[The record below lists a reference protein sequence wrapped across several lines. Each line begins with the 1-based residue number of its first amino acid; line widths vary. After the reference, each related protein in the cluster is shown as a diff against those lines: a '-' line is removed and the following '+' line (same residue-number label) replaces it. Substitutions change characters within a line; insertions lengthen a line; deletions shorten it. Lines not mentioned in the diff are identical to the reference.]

1 MKNLIVIVLTIIVI
15 SAGVYFILS
24 ALDIINRPTE
34 TTTTVLPLPTSTP
47 VVATPATTTPVAE
60 ELKDGRKTVIGKSVG
75 GRDIAAY
82 QYGKGEKEILFIAGM
97 HGGYAWNTTLLAYE
111 MMDYFMENPNAIPAN
126 VKVTI
131 IPTLNPDGLF
141 KTVGTDSRFT
151 LSDAPATLEETIP
164 GRFNGNNV
172 DLNRNFDCD
181 WQAEGTWQNK
191 TVSGGSKVFSEPESQ
206 AIKTYV
212 EANKPTAVITWY
224 SSVGGVFSSNCH
236 NGVLPETTKLTQIF
250 ADASGYPAHEEF
262 NYYEITGDM
271 VNWFAKQNIPAIS
284 VLLTTHN
291 DTELDKNKAGVE
303 AILAHYKQ

>member
-1 MKNLIVIVLTIIVI
+1 MKNVFVVILTIIVI

-24 ALDIINRPTE
+24 ALNIINRPVE

-47 VVATPATTTPVAE
+47 VATPQATTTPIVE
-60 ELKDGRKTVIGKSVG
+60 ELKDGRKTILGKSVD
-75 GRDIAAY
+75 GREISAY
-82 QYGKGEKEILFIAGM
+82 QYGKGEKELLFVAGM

-111 MMDYFMENPNAIPAN
+111 MMDYFMQNPGVIPAN

-141 KTVGTDSRFT
+141 KAVGTESRFT
-151 LSDAPATLEETIP
+151 LSDAPKTLEETIP
-164 GRFNGNNV
+164 TRFNGNNV
-172 DLNRNFDCD
+172 DINRNFDCD
-181 WQAEGTWQNK
+181 WQTQGTWQNK
-191 TVSGGSKVFSEPESQ
+191 TVSGGSKVFSEPESL
-206 AIKTYV
+206 AIKNYV
-212 EANKPTAVITWY
+212 EKNRPTAVITWY

-236 NGVLPETTKLTQIF
+236 NGVLPETTKLTQLF

-284 VLLTTHN
+284 VLLTTH
-291 DTELDKNKAGVE
+291 DDIELDKNKAGVE
-303 AILAHYKQ
+303 AILSYYK